1 MIDLSRLDKVNCNGA
16 RRQSNGPL
24 LPFRN
29 QKDNLTFG
37 HMRLVVREK
46 LTGCTTPEFFEFFGE
61 LAGDADLPTWHD
73 VQTGF
78 ERFCEAV
85 SGFKK
90 NRRFV
95 TPCGC
100 VQLTFALSAFD
111 REKSSDEKFL
121 ARVSRTDA
129 RGSYPRRSRH

>member
-37 HMRLVVREK
+37 HMRLIVREK
-46 LTGCTTPEFFEFFGE
+46 LTGCTAPEFFEFFGE
-61 LAGDADLPTWHD
+61 LAGDTDLPTWHD
-73 VQTGF
+73 VHTGIERFREAVWGF
-78 ERFCEAV
+78 E
-85 SGFKK
+85 K

-95 TPCGC
+95 TFGGC

-111 REKSSDEKFL
+111 WEKSSEEKFL
-121 ARVSRTDA
+121 ARESRTDEC
-129 RGSYPRRSRH
+129 G